1 MDGVGY
7 CSLLYSYMNDLV
19 GYLWFK
25 ILKDWH
31 SSDLVQIDLEQ
42 LLKIEKQ
49 GIEFS
54 SLDY

>member
-1 MDGVGY
+1 
-7 CSLLYSYMNDLV
+7 MNDLV
-19 GYLWFK
+19 SYLWFK

-31 SSDLVQIDLEQ
+31 LSDLVQIDLEQ

-54 SLDY
+54 SLDYTAPCVWSLQNII